1 MDTTQ
6 YKQDFDR
13 DGFVII
19 PQFLSAD
26 ELSVLT
32 KETEQALE
40 SIRLKIRKVLTPDKN
55 VGSIIKNMNKYNPW
69 FSEQLTNGKHVPLI
83 KALLDDELDPAN
95 AAFFDRLPGELTGI
109 NPHFDAIGHR
119 SKGATIWIA
128 LDKADQENGC
138 LYYVKGTHEQE
149 LESKIGLDFT
159 PESPGATP
167 VIVNPGDAAIHSALC
182 VHWSSA
188 NHSSRTRRAISY
200 FYWAASSKTRVKKPR
215 AKL

>member
-26 ELSVLT
+26 ELSELT
-32 KETEQALE
+32 EETEQIFE
-40 SIRLKIRKVLTPDKN
+40 SAKSKIGKVLKPGQKFGGT
-55 VGSIIKNMNKYNPW
+55 IKNLNNFNPW

-83 KALLDDELDPAN
+83 KTLLADELDPST
-95 AAFFDRLPGELTGI
+95 AAFFDRLPGEMTGI
-109 NPHFDAIGHR
+109 APHFDAIGHR
-119 SKGATIWIA
+119 SLGATIWIA
-128 LDKADQENGC
+128 LDKADQDNGC

-149 LESKIGLDFT
+149 LENKIGLDFT
-159 PESPGATP
+159 PETPGAIA
-167 VIVNPGDAAIHSALC
+167 VVVNPGDAAIHSTLC

-200 FYWAASSKTRVKKPR
+200 FYWAASSKPRVKKPR
-215 AKL
+215 AML